1 MAADD
6 AEETAAEVM
15 AKAAELLQK
24 IASPFISFVFE
35 SIPIVINVAQS
46 SYNFYKRLPTNYIHF
61 LIGTIMCFFGG
72 IYPTV
77 FAAIEA
83 AEHGGL
89 TTVRKALK
97 DVSEE
102 ILIIVEES
110 KKDDATDEDK
120 DGVNDVKQ
128 ISGKALVKR
137 KLKLVLTKM
146 DPNKVNAAIQSIY
159 KVWMSVLAVLTIKF
173 ARTIALALSISD
185 FVKKFVNRFILPI
198 IRGATP
204 PEYKKWVPVISDW
217 CCKSIGISIAWKVQS
232 VISAFASSMAG
243 GLIMSRALL
252 VILSTNGFEF
262 GGINDHRDTIIDEIA
277 SYFFAGLGFYFQF
290 YFGFSAPFPLNIVL
304 YPVQMMDYYIRHA
317 VTSK

>member
-1 MAADD
+1 MAAEDV
-6 AEETAAEVM
+6 EETTTEKM

-24 IASPFISFVFE
+24 IASPMMSFIFE

-46 SYNFYKRLPTNYIHF
+46 SYNFYQRLPTNYIHF

-97 DVSEE
+97 DISQEALV
-102 ILIIVEES
+102 IVEES
-110 KKDDATDEDK
+110 KKDDAADEDN
-120 DGVNDVKQ
+120 DGVSDVKQ

-173 ARTIALALSISD
+173 ARTIALALSI
-185 FVKKFVNRFILPI
+185 NH
-198 IRGATP
+198 T
-204 PEYKKWVPVISDW
+204 
-217 CCKSIGISIAWKVQS
+217 
-232 VISAFASSMAG
+232 
-243 GLIMSRALL
+243 
-252 VILSTNGFEF
+252 
-262 GGINDHRDTIIDEIA
+262 DTVVDEIT
-277 SYFFAGLGFYFQF
+277 SYFFAGLGFYFQI
-290 YFGFSAPFPLNIVL
+290 YVGFRAPFPLNIIL
-304 YPVQMMDYYIRHA
+304 YPVQMMEYYIRYA
-317 VTSK
+317 VTNK